1 MSRYPMVIEEFH
13 NTILK
18 LRGITGIE
26 SGVEN
31 LEPIDVDMLGYS
43 ACAHLPHATLLR
55 TGGGLN
61 QEVLIQFEIDFDY
74 SPESLLSL
82 EFLAWF
88 IRDYARGGTKVQL
101 RPFALPPETPLGRQ
115 LGTTLKWHMD
125 LFIDGIDESL
135 EPAFETVRRLQHSME
150 TAIRLYNI
158 PMK

>member
-1 MSRYPMVIEEFH
+1 MSRYPIVIEEFH
-13 NTILK
+13 NMILK

-55 TGGGLN
+55 TGGGLK

-74 SPESLLSL
+74 SLESLQSL

-88 IRDYARGGTKVQL
+88 VRDCARGGTKVQL

-135 EPAFETVRRLQHSME
+135 EPAFETVRRLQHSLQ
-150 TAIRLYNI
+150 TVIRLYDI

>member
-1 MSRYPMVIEEFH
+1 
-13 NTILK
+13 
-18 LRGITGIE
+18 
-26 SGVEN
+26 
-31 LEPIDVDMLGYS
+31 MLGYS